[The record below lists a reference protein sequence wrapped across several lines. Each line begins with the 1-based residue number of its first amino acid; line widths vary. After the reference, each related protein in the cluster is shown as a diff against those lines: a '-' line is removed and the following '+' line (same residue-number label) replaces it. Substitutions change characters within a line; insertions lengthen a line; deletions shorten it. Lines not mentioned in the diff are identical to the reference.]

1 MTVYNS
7 TYKPFGKKCLAF
19 TAIFLSC
26 LALLFAFSG
35 CTEQPEQTTKV
46 NTLPP
51 MYPDYTNVTIPKNIA
66 PLNFLV
72 RQQAEATCLLVNG
85 KVLASS
91 RDNAVSIDEDDWH
104 ALLQQWA
111 GKNVDVSVCT
121 KQDGKWTEYRHFQ
134 WTIAKDTIDPY
145 LTYRLIEPDYE
156 VYNRLEL
163 RERCIENFEERA
175 ICTHQIVGNRCMNC
189 HNYNRQ
195 DPNTSMMY
203 VRGEGGGAILNQNG
217 QLRKLDIKT
226 PDMVSGSVY
235 FSFNPSGRYLAFS
248 TNKIIPAFH
257 SNPDKRLEVFDA
269 KSDVYVADL
278 QTNTIVRSPLL
289 ADSTVYET
297 FPTFSPDGKYVYFCS
312 APKAKGI
319 YQLQYDLCRIE
330 FDQKAGQFGTKV
342 DTIVSLRNAPMPD
355 KHSVCHPRISPD
367 GRFLLYTVAA
377 YGTFPIWHTEADL
390 QMMDLKTGAI
400 DTLAG
405 VNSQKSDTYHCWS
418 SNSRWFVFA
427 SKRDDGLYGKPYFCY
442 VDKRGKAHKPFVLP
456 QANPHFYDNNLTSFN
471 IPELGRG
478 KLPFSASDVE
488 KAMTQQA
495 EAFK

>member
-1 MTVYNS
+1 
-7 TYKPFGKKCLAF
+7 
-19 TAIFLSC
+19 
-26 LALLFAFSG
+26 
-35 CTEQPEQTTKV
+35 
-46 NTLPP
+46 

-175 ICTHQIVGNRCMNC
+175 ICTHQLVGNRCMNC

-226 PDMVSGSVY
+226 PDMVSGASTSV
-235 FSFNPSGRYLAFS
+235 SIRRDATLLSLP
-248 TNKIIPAFH
+248 T
-257 SNPDKRLEVFDA
+257 RL
-269 KSDVYVADL
+269 
-278 QTNTIVRSPLL
+278 
-289 ADSTVYET
+289 
-297 FPTFSPDGKYVYFCS
+297 
-312 APKAKGI
+312 
-319 YQLQYDLCRIE
+319 
-330 FDQKAGQFGTKV
+330 
-342 DTIVSLRNAPMPD
+342 
-355 KHSVCHPRISPD
+355 
-367 GRFLLYTVAA
+367 FLLS
-377 YGTFPIWHTEADL
+377 I
-390 QMMDLKTGAI
+390 AI
-400 DTLAG
+400 PTNDWKCLMP
-405 VNSQKSDTYHCWS
+405 N
-418 SNSRWFVFA
+418 R
-427 SKRDDGLYGKPYFCY
+427 
-442 VDKRGKAHKPFVLP
+442 
-456 QANPHFYDNNLTSFN
+456 TS
-471 IPELGRG
+471 
-478 KLPFSASDVE
+478 
-488 KAMTQQA
+488 T
-495 EAFK
+495 